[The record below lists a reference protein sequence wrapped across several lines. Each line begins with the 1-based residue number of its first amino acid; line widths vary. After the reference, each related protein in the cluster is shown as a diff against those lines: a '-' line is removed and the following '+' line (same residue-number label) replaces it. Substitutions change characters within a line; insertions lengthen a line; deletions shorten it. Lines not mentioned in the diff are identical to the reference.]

1 MRALA
6 VGVVY
11 FGLPGLLLGLATGVL
26 VRRWAVLLVLGVAG
40 YAALRFGL
48 RRIDSGS
55 SGDNDP
61 RIIVEVVLIANAI
74 GFLIGAFCGRLL
86 TARRPS

>member
-6 VGVVY
+6 VAVVY
-11 FGLPGLLLGLATGVL
+11 LGLPGLLLGLATGVV

-40 YAALRFGL
+40 YAALRYGL

-61 RIIVEVVLIANAI
+61 RIIMEVALIANFIA
-74 GFLIGAFCGRLL
+74 FLVGALCGRLL
-86 TARRPS
+86 TARRSA